1 MAQVK
6 LDSAE
11 IKTFLKHIIDTNRIL
26 QKDGKKTVAV
36 SITGESGLGKTTLA
50 LDLATEYKFNCVK
63 LNLSQIEELGDLVGM
78 VVRQFQMCKEGEISE
93 KKPIVVEPIFE
104 YIDVEKILPNGQ
116 KVKIKQKVEKTP
128 ETKYLTD
135 DCLWVDE
142 NAVEQYSKKGY
153 GFTGKKRMSYCPPEW
168 IADKTDGGLL
178 ILDDFNRSDPRYMQA
193 TMELIDRGEYI
204 SWKLPPD
211 WHIILTS
218 NPENGKYLVNTTDS
232 AQKSRYI
239 SIEMAWSAERWAE
252 WAEKEGIDQRAINF
266 VLLNPEIV
274 TPECNPRSLVTFFN
288 AISSFG
294 SFEKHLPMIQM
305 LGEGSVGPYV
315 ATLFTTFINNKLD
328 ELVTPK
334 EIFTGSDEKVVG
346 DKLKASIREKDGN
359 YRADIASVLLT
370 RLINYA
376 LLYAEVNPIEP
387 KHINRLIYLI
397 NEPEIFTDDLKY
409 HLVKKIINGN
419 KTKFQ
424 KLLINPEVQNYITK

>member
-1 MAQVK
+1 M
-6 LDSAE
+6 
-11 IKTFLKHIIDTNRIL
+11 
-26 QKDGKKTVAV
+26 
-36 SITGESGLGKTTLA
+36 
-50 LDLATEYKFNCVK
+50 
-63 LNLSQIEELGDLVGM
+63 
-78 VVRQFQMCKEGEISE
+78 
-93 KKPIVVEPIFE
+93 
-104 YIDVEKILPNGQ
+104 
-116 KVKIKQKVEKTP
+116 
-128 ETKYLTD
+128 
-135 DCLWVDE
+135 
-142 NAVEQYSKKGY
+142 
-153 GFTGKKRMSYCPPEW
+153 
-168 IADKTDGGLL
+168 
-178 ILDDFNRSDPRYMQA
+178 
-193 TMELIDRGEYI
+193 
-204 SWKLPPD
+204 
-211 WHIILTS
+211 
-218 NPENGKYLVNTTDS
+218 
-232 AQKSRYI
+232 RYI
-239 SIEMAWSAERWAE
+239 SIEMTWNAERWAE

-288 AISSFG
+288 AISSFD

-328 ELVTPK
+328 QLITPK
-334 EIFTGSDEKVVG
+334 EIFTGSDEKLIG
-346 DKLKASIREKDGN
+346 DKLKGSIREKDGN

-376 LLYAEVNPIEP
+376 ILYSEVNPIEP